1 MTKKAGTWRNLILG
15 EILVTHI
22 FIINPYSGQSSLAD
36 DLRES
41 LSRIEGLNYYVFN
54 TRCAGYEKDLV
65 GKILH
70 FFRGEKLRFYCCGGS
85 GTMRNMLCGF
95 DDLSDAEVA
104 FFPCGMTNDFLKVF
118 GAEAERFKNIEEL
131 INGDVIKVDYIK
143 TNCGCALNTISLG
156 LDSEVQQLTDNYRA
170 LQIFS
175 DSLPYT
181 VSLIRSLFLS
191 KLHSYEFEIDDKR
204 YSEYTTETIFGNGIF
219 LGGNLYFSNS
229 DNIFDGK
236 GGFIRAG
243 KMSVVK
249 EIKVVASLIKRDLDY
264 CSKKCSCG
272 EFHKFRLRR
281 TGGKSFWVNFDGE
294 IQKVEKQLE
303 AKIVRQGLNFVVPKG
318 IKAPGGKEVSCNE

>member
-1 MTKKAGTWRNLILG
+1 M
-15 EILVTHI
+15 THI

-36 DLRES
+36 DLRER

-104 FFPCGMTNDFLKVF
+104 FFPCGLTNDFLKVF

-156 LDSEVQQLTDNYRA
+156 LDSEMLQLMDNYRA

-181 VSLIRSLFLS
+181 VSMIHSIFLS
-191 KLHSYEFEIDDKR
+191 KQHSYELEIDDKR
-204 YSEYTTETIFGNGIF
+204 YSDFITEAIFGNGVF
-219 LGGNLYFSNS
+219 LGGNLHFSRS

-236 GGFIRAG
+236 GGFFKAG
-243 KMSVVK
+243 KLSAVK
-249 EIKVVASLIKRDLDY
+249 EIKIIASLINHDLDY
-264 CSKKCSCG
+264 CSKICSCG
-272 EFHKFRLRR
+272 EFEKLRLRR
-281 TGGKSFWVNFDGE
+281 TGGKSFRVNFDGD

>member
-1 MTKKAGTWRNLILG
+1 M
-15 EILVTHI
+15 THI

-36 DLRES
+36 DLRER

-104 FFPCGMTNDFLKVF
+104 FFPCGLTNDFLKVF

-131 INGDVIKVDYIK
+131 INGDVIKIDYIK

-156 LDSEVQQLTDNYRA
+156 LDSEMLQLTDNYRA
-170 LQIFS
+170 LQIFN

-181 VSLIRSLFLS
+181 VSLIHSIFLS
-191 KLHSYEFEIDDKR
+191 KQHSYEFEIDDKR
-204 YSEYTTETIFGNGIF
+204 YSDFTAETIFGNGIF

-243 KMSVVK
+243 KLSAVK
-249 EIKVVASLIKRDLDY
+249 EIKIVASLIKRDLDY
-264 CSKKCSCG
+264 CSKECSCG

-281 TGGKSFWVNFDGE
+281 TGGKSFSVNFDGE
-294 IQKVEKQLE
+294 IQKVDKQLE

-318 IKAPGGKEVSCNE
+318 IKAPSGKEESCNE